1 MKAQRNDELC
11 CCYPFIYETSS
22 LCDFEV
28 ITDELCG
35 HIGAAFSLRFSR
47 TKPA

>member
-22 LCDFEV
+22 LSEYEV
-28 ITDELCG
+28 ITDEL
-35 HIGAAFSLRFSR
+35 
-47 TKPA
+47 